1 MSVIRKRKINHDEYR
16 DCSTLHE
23 ISSNLDIKCN
33 SATCDHIDK
42 KIKIDIKSI
51 NTLDDL
57 IRLAEKFHCVS
68 NKIYNG
74 INLRILNKLIEP
86 LKKLNNMIGLKDIKN
101 SIIDHCLYM
110 ARGYNSIKCGK
121 CVDCRF
127 NIPCISN
134 SKEMLHTVITGP
146 PGVGKTEFARILANI
161 YAQMGLIKNDKMM
174 EVSRKDL
181 ISGYLGRTAK
191 KTEKIF
197 KKAKGGV
204 LFIDEAYS
212 LGNTGNEDTYSK
224 ECIDIINK
232 NLSENRDTIVIIA
245 GYEKEINE
253 CFFRVNPGL
262 QRRFP
267 FRYNINGYSG
277 EELFEI
283 LKLKINRDQWV
294 LSEEDGNK
302 LKKYISSNMHYF
314 PHYGGDM
321 ETLLMKAKIKN
332 SRNLNSQNYIFR
344 YDDFMF

>member
-1 MSVIRKRKINHDEYR
+1 MRKRKINHDEYR
-16 DCSTLHE
+16 DNSTLHQ
-23 ISSNLDIKCN
+23 ISSTLDIKCN
-33 SATCDHIDK
+33 SATCDHINK
-42 KIKIDIKSI
+42 KIKIDIKSV

-57 IRLAEKFHCVS
+57 IRLAETYHCLS
-68 NKIYNG
+68 NRIYNG

-86 LKKLNNMIGLKDIKN
+86 LKILNNMIGLNDIKN
-101 SIIDHCLYM
+101 SIINHCLYM
-110 ARGYNSIKCGK
+110 ARGYNSIKCDK
-121 CVDCRF
+121 CMDCRL
-127 NIPCISN
+127 NIPCVSN

-146 PGVGKTEFARILANI
+146 PGVGKTEFARILSTI

-212 LGNTGNEDTYSK
+212 LGNTGNDDTYSK

-232 NLSENRDTIVIIA
+232 NLSENRDIIVIIA
-245 GYEKEINE
+245 GYEKEIDE

-294 LSEEDGNK
+294 LCEEEENK
-302 LKKYISSNMHYF
+302 LKKYITSNMNHF

-344 YDDFMF
+344 YDDFIF